1 MENNPI
7 ETYREFITDVFN
19 RYSSVSDTSISMLI
33 SIGKIQHLDKGST
46 LLSIGETSRHIH
58 ILHQGAIV
66 SYYLSKDGDIYH
78 KNIFLEGHVVG
89 SMVSALKNEPSH
101 FALEVVEKAVLIS
114 FDYKKYR
121 ALIDSQP
128 DLKNFYISY
137 LEKNWVIDKEKRE
150 VEIVLREAKE
160 RYLDFISLHPNIEAR
175 IPLQFIASHLGI
187 TPTQLSRIRKK
198 IKEKSPN
205 QHM

>member
-1 MENNPI
+1 MEDNPI
-7 ETYREFITDVFN
+7 ETHREFIIEVFN
-19 RYSSVSDTSISMLI
+19 RYSPISEASISLLI
-33 SIGKIQHLDKGST
+33 SMGKIQHLDKGST

-58 ILHQGAIV
+58 ILYQGAIV
-66 SYYLSKDGDIYH
+66 SYYLNKEGDMYH
-78 KNIFLEGHVVG
+78 KNIFLEGNIVG

-101 FALEVVEKAVLIS
+101 FALEVVEKSTLIS
-114 FDYKKYR
+114 FDYRKYR
-121 ALIDSQP
+121 ELIDSQS
-128 DLKNFYISY
+128 DLKNFYVSY

-150 VEIVLREAKE
+150 VEIVLKEAKE
-160 RYLDFISLHPNIEAR
+160 RYLDFITLHPNIEAR

-198 IKEKSPN
+198 IKEKSSN